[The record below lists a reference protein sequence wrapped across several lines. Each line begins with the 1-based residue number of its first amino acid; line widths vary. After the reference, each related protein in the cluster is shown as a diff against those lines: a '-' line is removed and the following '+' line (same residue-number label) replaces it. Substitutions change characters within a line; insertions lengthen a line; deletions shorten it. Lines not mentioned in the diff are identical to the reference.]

1 MFAKTLSFLYLCE
14 LGKPINK
21 LCNFFE
27 QMKIRGF
34 IALIIIALCA
44 VSCSSTRVSR
54 VSFRSLDVATFE
66 KVISRED
73 VWVVDVRTPA
83 EHEKGCIEGTDQN
96 LNVKGDKFFTEYKS
110 LPQDKLIALYCKG
123 GGRSKQ
129 VAGVLAG
136 NGYRVVELAV
146 GYDGWVKAKED
157 KE

>member
-1 MFAKTLSFLYLCE
+1 
-14 LGKPINK
+14 
-21 LCNFFE
+21 
-27 QMKIRGF
+27 MKIRSF
-34 IALIIIALCA
+34 IALIIIALSA
-44 VSCSSTRVSR
+44 VSCSSTRISR
-54 VSFRSLDVATFE
+54 ISFRSLDVATFE
-66 KVISRED
+66 KVIARED
-73 VWVVDVRTPA
+73 VWLVDVRTAA

-136 NGYRVVELAV
+136 NGYRVVELSV
-146 GYDGWVKAKED
+146 GYDGWVKARED